1 MGSVLGVRRLC
12 LLAVLSTLVGCG
24 SAQSTQSTEFV
35 ARANKL
41 CREVSD
47 RHPGETDT
55 VAIDELR
62 ALLRANDHLPLVRSW
77 LADVAARKRLRRAET
92 ETPAGPPRAKV
103 FRRQVTIY
111 DAERRLPG
119 IGGCTQSPYISA

>member
-1 MGSVLGVRRLC
+1 VGSVPGVRRLC
-12 LLAVLSTLVGCG
+12 LLAALSTLVGCG

-35 ARANKL
+35 ARASKL

-47 RHPGETDT
+47 RRPRGTDA

-62 ALLRANDHLPLVRSW
+62 LLLRANDHLPLVRSW
-77 LADVAARKRLRRAET
+77 LADVAARKRLRRAEA
-92 ETPAGPPRAKV
+92 EAPAGPPRAKV

-119 IGGCTQSPYISA
+119 IGGCTQSPYIGA